1 MFWSNFR
8 ITLYSSATGCEKGG
22 AGPTCSSE
30 ARVSFADRVVEG
42 AFRRNRRSPFF
53 PLKYLKEKKMPLVVQ
68 KFGGSSVA
76 TLDRIRKAAA
86 RIIDSKKEDAHLVVV
101 VSAMGDTTDELL
113 SLASRANPDPP
124 KREVDLLLSTG
135 EIVSCALLSMSL
147 NSLGAEAVAF
157 TGLQGG
163 IITDDVHTKA
173 RIQKIEAERILEE
186 IHKDR
191 IVVVAGFQG
200 VTQKNIITTLGRGG
214 SDLTAVALAAALK
227 ADVCEIYTDVEG
239 VYTADPRIV
248 PEARKLKRIFY
259 DELLEM
265 ASSGARVMHLRAVEV
280 AKNYG
285 VRLHIRSSFNEKEG
299 TIVE

>member
-1 MFWSNFR
+1 
-8 ITLYSSATGCEKGG
+8 
-22 AGPTCSSE
+22 
-30 ARVSFADRVVEG
+30 
-42 AFRRNRRSPFF
+42 
-53 PLKYLKEKKMPLVVQ
+53 MPLVVK

-76 TLDRIRKAAA
+76 TLDRISKVA
-86 RIIDSKKEDAHLVVV
+86 RRIVDSKKGNTRLVLV

-113 SLASRANPDPP
+113 SLASRANPEPP
-124 KREVDLLLSTG
+124 KREIDLLLSTG
-135 EIVSCALLSMSL
+135 EIVSSALLSMSL

-173 RIQKIEAERILEE
+173 RIRKIETDRIVEE
-186 IHKDR
+186 IDKDR

-200 VTQKNIITTLGRGG
+200 VTQENIITTLGRGG

-227 ADVCEIYTDVEG
+227 ADMCEIYTDVEG
-239 VYTADPRIV
+239 IYTADPRVV
-248 PEARKLKRIFY
+248 PQARKLRHISY
-259 DELLEM
+259 DELLEI
-265 ASSGARVMHLRAVEV
+265 ASSGARVVHPRAVEL
-280 AKNYG
+280 AKNYE

>member
-1 MFWSNFR
+1 
-8 ITLYSSATGCEKGG
+8 
-22 AGPTCSSE
+22 
-30 ARVSFADRVVEG
+30 
-42 AFRRNRRSPFF
+42 
-53 PLKYLKEKKMPLVVQ
+53 MPLVVH

-76 TLDRIRKAAA
+76 TLDRIRKVAA
-86 RIIDSKKEDAHLVVV
+86 RIINTKKEDTHLVVV

-113 SLASRANPDPP
+113 YLASRANPDPP
-124 KREVDLLLSTG
+124 KRELDLLLSTG

-147 NSLGAEAVAF
+147 NSLGAVAVAF

-163 IITDDVHTKA
+163 IITNNVHTKA

-200 VTQKNIITTLGRGG
+200 VTRKNIITTLGRGG

-248 PEARKLKRIFY
+248 PEARKLKRISY
-259 DELLEM
+259 DELLEI
-265 ASSGARVMHLRAVEV
+265 ASSGAKVMHLRAIEV
-280 AKNYG
+280 AKNHR

>member
-1 MFWSNFR
+1 
-8 ITLYSSATGCEKGG
+8 
-22 AGPTCSSE
+22 
-30 ARVSFADRVVEG
+30 
-42 AFRRNRRSPFF
+42 
-53 PLKYLKEKKMPLVVQ
+53 MPLVVK

-76 TLDRIRKAAA
+76 TLDRISKVA
-86 RIIDSKKEDAHLVVV
+86 RRIVDSKKGNTRLVLV

-113 SLASRANPDPP
+113 SLASRANPEPP
-124 KREVDLLLSTG
+124 KREIDLLLSTG
-135 EIVSCALLSMSL
+135 EIVSSALLSMSL

-173 RIQKIEAERILEE
+173 RIRKIETDRIVEE
-186 IHKDR
+186 IDKDR

-200 VTQKNIITTLGRGG
+200 VTQENIVTTLGRGG

-227 ADVCEIYTDVEG
+227 ADMCEIYTDVEG
-239 VYTADPRIV
+239 IYTADPRVV
-248 PEARKLKRIFY
+248 PQARKLRRISY
-259 DELLEM
+259 DELLEI
-265 ASSGARVMHLRAVEV
+265 ASSGARVVHPRAVEL
-280 AKNYG
+280 AKNYE

>member
-1 MFWSNFR
+1 
-8 ITLYSSATGCEKGG
+8 
-22 AGPTCSSE
+22 
-30 ARVSFADRVVEG
+30 
-42 AFRRNRRSPFF
+42 
-53 PLKYLKEKKMPLVVQ
+53 MPLVVK

-76 TLDRIRKAAA
+76 TLDRISKVAT
-86 RIIDSKKEDAHLVVV
+86 RIVDSKKGNTRLVLV

-113 SLASRANPDPP
+113 CLASRANPEPP
-124 KREVDLLLSTG
+124 KREIDLLLSTG
-135 EIVSCALLSMSL
+135 EIVSSALLSMSL

-173 RIQKIEAERILEE
+173 RIRKIETNRILEE
-186 IHKDR
+186 IDKDR

-200 VTQKNIITTLGRGG
+200 VTQENIITTLGRGG

-227 ADVCEIYTDVEG
+227 ADMCEIYTDVEG
-239 VYTADPRIV
+239 IYTADPRVV
-248 PEARKLKRIFY
+248 PQARKLRRISY
-259 DELLEM
+259 DELLEI
-265 ASSGARVMHLRAVEV
+265 ASSGARVVHPRAVEL
-280 AKNYG
+280 AKNYE

>member
-1 MFWSNFR
+1 
-8 ITLYSSATGCEKGG
+8 
-22 AGPTCSSE
+22 
-30 ARVSFADRVVEG
+30 
-42 AFRRNRRSPFF
+42 
-53 PLKYLKEKKMPLVVQ
+53 MPLVVK

-76 TLDRIRKAAA
+76 TLDRIRKVA
-86 RIIDSKKEDAHLVVV
+86 RRIVDSKKGNTRLVLV

-113 SLASRANPDPP
+113 SLASRANPEPP
-124 KREVDLLLSTG
+124 KREIDLLLSTG
-135 EIVSCALLSMSL
+135 EIVSSALLSMSL

-173 RIQKIEAERILEE
+173 RIRKIETDRIVEE
-186 IHKDR
+186 IDKDR

-200 VTQKNIITTLGRGG
+200 VTQENIITTLGRGG

-227 ADVCEIYTDVEG
+227 ADMCEIYTDVEG
-239 VYTADPRIV
+239 IYTADPRVV
-248 PEARKLKRIFY
+248 PQARKLRRISY
-259 DELLEM
+259 DELLEI
-265 ASSGARVMHLRAVEV
+265 ASSGARVVHPRAVEL
-280 AKNYG
+280 AKNYE

>member
-1 MFWSNFR
+1 
-8 ITLYSSATGCEKGG
+8 
-22 AGPTCSSE
+22 
-30 ARVSFADRVVEG
+30 
-42 AFRRNRRSPFF
+42 
-53 PLKYLKEKKMPLVVQ
+53 MPLVVK

-76 TLDRIRKAAA
+76 TLDRISKVA
-86 RIIDSKKEDAHLVVV
+86 RRIVDSKKGNTRLVLV

-113 SLASRANPDPP
+113 SLASRANPEPP
-124 KREVDLLLSTG
+124 KREIDLLLSTG
-135 EIVSCALLSMSL
+135 EIVSSALLSMSL

-173 RIQKIEAERILEE
+173 RIRKIETDRIVEE
-186 IHKDR
+186 IDKDR

-200 VTQKNIITTLGRGG
+200 VTQENIITTLGRGG

-227 ADVCEIYTDVEG
+227 ADMCEIYSDVEG
-239 VYTADPRIV
+239 IYTADPRVV
-248 PEARKLKRIFY
+248 PQARKLRRISY
-259 DELLEM
+259 DELLEI
-265 ASSGARVMHLRAVEV
+265 ASSGARVVHPRAVEL
-280 AKNYG
+280 AKNYE

>member
-1 MFWSNFR
+1 M
-8 ITLYSSATGCEKGG
+8 LE
-22 AGPTCSSE
+22 
-30 ARVSFADRVVEG
+30 
-42 AFRRNRRSPFF
+42 RSPFF

-86 RIIDSKKEDAHLVVV
+86 RIIDSKKKDTHLVVV

-147 NSLGAEAVAF
+147 NSLGEEAVAF

-163 IITDDVHTKA
+163 IITDNVHTKA

-200 VTQKNIITTLGRGG
+200 VTRKNIITTLGRGG

-248 PEARKLKRIFY
+248 SEARKLKRISY
-259 DELLEM
+259 DELLEI
-265 ASSGARVMHLRAVEV
+265 ASSGAKVMHLRAIEV

>member
-1 MFWSNFR
+1 
-8 ITLYSSATGCEKGG
+8 
-22 AGPTCSSE
+22 
-30 ARVSFADRVVEG
+30 
-42 AFRRNRRSPFF
+42 
-53 PLKYLKEKKMPLVVQ
+53 MPLVVK

-76 TLDRIRKAAA
+76 TLDRISKVA
-86 RIIDSKKEDAHLVVV
+86 RRIVDSKKGNTRLVLV

-113 SLASRANPDPP
+113 SLASRANPEPP
-124 KREVDLLLSTG
+124 KREIDLLLSTG
-135 EIVSCALLSMSL
+135 EIVSSALLSMSL

-173 RIQKIEAERILEE
+173 RIRKIETDRIVEE
-186 IHKDR
+186 IDKDR

-200 VTQKNIITTLGRGG
+200 VTQENIITTLGRGG

-227 ADVCEIYTDVEG
+227 ADMCEIYTDVEG
-239 VYTADPRIV
+239 IYTADPRVV
-248 PEARKLKRIFY
+248 PQARKLRRISY
-259 DELLEM
+259 DELLEI
-265 ASSGARVMHLRAVEV
+265 ASSGARVVHPRAVEL
-280 AKNYG
+280 AKNYE